1 MAIFTIEN
9 LLDGFMTSNSALSPR
24 FTTIEYRG
32 IGGHAE
38 VSEGEENMI
47 NNSNMTWQGGYTGL
61 ILEHIRN
68 SQEPLPTAFQTTT
81 GGYTSLVLGNFN
93 VDDMDLEALDWTLRT
108 NENNGEQINDNVQSD
123 NRETTN
129 IEGDKD
135 SHEERSETS
144 KVHESIEEEIDGS
157 QELREA
163 EIEAFIESEQV
174 AASEGNNTNLNS
186 KYTPQI
192 GMEFKNKDE
201 AHHFFNFYAF
211 IAGFEVVITHVS
223 RTTDRKRNNEIFKVE
238 MKCKCH
244 GKPPKKKITGEEEDE
259 IQVDTNPTKKGPK
272 RRTNVQVKTNCS
284 VVMVVKET
292 NGIWKVTRLDLD
304 HNHELR
310 PNNRDQLFSG
320 HKYMTEMEKSMIRTL
335 NDNNIPKRKMISILS
350 YLRAYK
356 GLPEEFEDVVD
367 NSLTK
372 EEFEYLWK
380 KMILDFKLENNKYFS
395 KTWEMRERFIP
406 VYFKD
411 NFFPFLQSTARREG
425 TNSRYKDN
433 VGPTYSITSFLR
445 EHQRIVDATNIAEDN
460 EDNFN
465 KLKTTKELEYG
476 YNIEL
481 IMR

>member
-1 MAIFTIEN
+1 MIPMPQKSKSFLEN
-9 LLDGFMTSNSALSPR
+9 KTRCRSDIRSSSLEAKGGGGGGGGHDSISKKNPRGKTTMKEVEDKAQGEGSQQKNPHLLESSIAQ
-24 FTTIEYRG
+24 TTIEYRG

-61 ILEHIRN
+61 ILEQIRN

-93 VDDMDLEALDWTLRT
+93 VDDMDLEALDWTLGT
-108 NENNGEQINDNVQSD
+108 NENNGEQISDNIQSNSRTTLESMNEVSSRNGNSQEDNENANPFIHHVNGDVEDDWNWRFDIFSNMQLHED

-135 SHEERSETS
+135 SHEERSGAATTDRRDKGNSNASTETS

-157 QELREA
+157 QELTEA

-174 AASEGNNTNLNS
+174 AASEGNNANLNS

-211 IAGFEVVITHVS
+211 IASFEVVITHVS
-223 RTTDRKRNNEIFKVE
+223 RTTDIKRNNEIFKLE

-259 IQVDTNPTKKGPK
+259 IQVDTNPTEKGPK

-292 NGIWKVTRLDLD
+292 NEI
-304 HNHELR
+304 
-310 PNNRDQLFSG
+310 
-320 HKYMTEMEKSMIRTL
+320 
-335 NDNNIPKRKMISILS
+335 
-350 YLRAYK
+350 
-356 GLPEEFEDVVD
+356 
-367 NSLTK
+367 
-372 EEFEYLWK
+372 
-380 KMILDFKLENNKYFS
+380 
-395 KTWEMRERFIP
+395 
-406 VYFKD
+406 
-411 NFFPFLQSTARREG
+411 
-425 TNSRYKDN
+425 
-433 VGPTYSITSFLR
+433 
-445 EHQRIVDATNIAEDN
+445 
-460 EDNFN
+460 
-465 KLKTTKELEYG
+465 
-476 YNIEL
+476 
-481 IMR
+481 